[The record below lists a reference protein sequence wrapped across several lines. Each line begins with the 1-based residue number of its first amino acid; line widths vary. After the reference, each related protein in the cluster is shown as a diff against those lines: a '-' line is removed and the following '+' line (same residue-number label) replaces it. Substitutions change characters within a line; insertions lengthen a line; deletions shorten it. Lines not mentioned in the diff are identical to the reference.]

1 MFMYTYVYMHTNY
14 IYIYIYIS
22 CVTFHAFLF
31 VTAAKPLIFNVSG
44 HAASVYILRVL
55 AWTADWIK

>member
-1 MFMYTYVYMHTNY
+1 MCICIQTIY
-14 IYIYIYIS
+14 IYIYIYIYLS
-22 CVTFHAFLF
+22 CVTFRAFLF